1 MATIFNQNQL
11 INAATSHSMWAGTS
25 NTVTS
30 TGSPYVYG
38 TSTFY
43 ENNFYEKLDTITL
56 TGQVIHNLGEDGISF
71 QHEIAVLKVTRNESG
86 KIVKSKMIK
95 TFWVETHNQGSIDY
109 AASKDPE
116 ASKFEPEE
124 IIIKTLRTIKL

>member
-1 MATIFNQNQL
+1 MGTIFNKNQL
-11 INAATSHSMWAGTS
+11 AHAATSHSIWAGTS

-38 TSTFY
+38 TSNFY
-43 ENNFYEKLDTITL
+43 ENPATITL

-116 ASKFEPEE
+116 VSKFEPEE

>member
-30 TGSPYVYG
+30 TGSPYAYG

-43 ENNFYEKLDTITL
+43 ENPATITL
-56 TGQVIHNLGEDGISF
+56 TDQVIHDLGEDGISF

-116 ASKFEPEE
+116 VSKFEPEE

>member
-1 MATIFNQNQL
+1 MGTLNNISSL
-11 INAATSHSMWAGTS
+11 INGATSHSMWAGTS

-43 ENNFYEKLDTITL
+43 ENQATITL
-56 TGQVIHNLGEDGISF
+56 TGQVIHDLGEDGISF

-86 KIVKSKMIK
+86 KIIKSKMIK

-116 ASKFEPEE
+116 VNKFEPEE